1 LKAFPQK
8 AVFPPTKGP
17 VVSQAKAKLSSFFS
31 QVWPYLHPHRGRFL
45 LATVAV
51 IVTSAI
57 VLLLGQGLRHFVD
70 KGLHA
75 AAGVSMLP
83 ASLGLMALV
92 IALAGASFLRA
103 YGVSWLGEAFVLGLR
118 ADVVKNLLRQSPPF
132 FENLSVGQTLS
143 RLSNDLTLLQTVVG
157 TVIPIAV
164 RNGIMVV
171 GGFVFLFITSVQLA
185 LIIVLMVPL
194 IFGVLAVFGPRIRDQ
209 SRTVQQCHADC
220 TDFVEESLHGLK
232 TLQAYTQEVALYDRY
247 QGLIQTLFAQAVKR
261 NARRSVMTSLI
272 ILIVLVSVV
281 GVLWI
286 GALQV
291 QRGSLSTGDLSAFL
305 FYALVLAGSLNA
317 FSDIGGELQKA
328 AAAAERLFYLRDAP
342 PALVDRPSP
351 TPLPHPAAPVVFSDV
366 VLAYPKFPDR
376 PILQGISLTLNAG
389 EHVALVGLSGSGK
402 TSLFDL
408 LLRFYAPQ
416 SGRITLAGVP
426 IEDLAVHDLRRAVA
440 YVPQDSFLMSASL
453 QDNMTLSESCSVEI
467 LKKTADHVQ
476 LTPFIVSHKE
486 GLAMPV
492 GPRGLHLSGGQKQ
505 KINLSRAILKDADI
519 VLLDEPTSS
528 LDGLSEAHFLSIL
541 STDWKDKTV
550 LIAAHRLATVQTMDR
565 ILVIDQGRIVDSG
578 RHADLYERCP
588 LYRDLVDTQ
597 MIQGV

>member
-1 LKAFPQK
+1 
-8 AVFPPTKGP
+8 
-17 VVSQAKAKLSSFFS
+17 
-31 QVWPYLHPHRGRFL
+31 
-45 LATVAV
+45 
-51 IVTSAI
+51 
-57 VLLLGQGLRHFVD
+57 
-70 KGLHA
+70 
-75 AAGVSMLP
+75 
-83 ASLGLMALV
+83 
-92 IALAGASFLRA
+92 
-103 YGVSWLGEAFVLGLR
+103 
-118 ADVVKNLLRQSPPF
+118 
-132 FENLSVGQTLS
+132 
-143 RLSNDLTLLQTVVG
+143 
-157 TVIPIAV
+157 
-164 RNGIMVV
+164 
-171 GGFVFLFITSVQLA
+171 
-185 LIIVLMVPL
+185 
-194 IFGVLAVFGPRIRDQ
+194 
-209 SRTVQQCHADC
+209 
-220 TDFVEESLHGLK
+220 
-232 TLQAYTQEVALYDRY
+232 
-247 QGLIQTLFAQAVKR
+247 
-261 NARRSVMTSLI
+261 
-272 ILIVLVSVV
+272 
-281 GVLWI
+281 
-286 GALQV
+286 
-291 QRGSLSTGDLSAFL
+291 
-305 FYALVLAGSLNA
+305 
-317 FSDIGGELQKA
+317 
-328 AAAAERLFYLRDAP
+328 
-342 PALVDRPSP
+342 
-351 TPLPHPAAPVVFSDV
+351 
-366 VLAYPKFPDR
+366 LAYPKFPDR

-453 QDNMTLSESCSVEI
+453 QDNMTLSESCSVET

-565 ILVIDQGRIVDSG
+565 ILVIDQGRIVDDG
-578 RHADLYERCP
+578 RHTDLYERCS

-597 MIQGV
+597 MIQGVSA

>member
-1 LKAFPQK
+1 MRQP
-8 AVFPPTKGP
+8 
-17 VVSQAKAKLSSFFS
+17 KAKLSSVVS
-31 QVWPYLHPHRGRFL
+31 QIWPYLRPHRGRFF
-45 LATVAV
+45 LAALAV
-51 IVTSAI
+51 VVTSAI
-57 VLLLGQGLRHFVD
+57 VLLLGQALRHFVD

-75 AAGVSMLP
+75 AAGVSMMP

-92 IALAGASFLRA
+92 VALAVASFLRA

-132 FENLSVGQTLS
+132 FETLSVGQTLS
-143 RLSNDLTLLQTVVG
+143 RLSNDLTLLQTVVS

-171 GGFVFLFITSVQLA
+171 GGFVFLFITSMQLA

-194 IFGVLAVFGPRIRDQ
+194 IFGVLAVFGRSIREQ
-209 SRTVQQCHADC
+209 SRAVQQCHADC

-232 TLQAYTQEVALYDRY
+232 TLQAYTQEAVLYERY
-247 QGLIQTLFAQAVKR
+247 QGLIHTLFARAVTR
-261 NARRSVMTSLI
+261 NARRGLMTSLI

-286 GALQV
+286 GAVQV

-351 TPLPHPAAPVVFSDV
+351 TPLPHPAVPVVFSDV
-366 VLAYPKFPDR
+366 HLAYPKFPDR
-376 PILQGISLTLNAG
+376 PILQGMSFTLNAG
-389 EHVALVGLSGSGK
+389 EHVALVGLSGAGK
-402 TSLFDL
+402 TSLFDV

-416 SGRITLAGVP
+416 SGHIMLAGVP
-426 IEDLAVHDLRRAVA
+426 IQDLAVQDLRRAIA

-453 QDNMTLSESCSVEI
+453 KDNITLSASCSGET

-476 LTPFIVSHKE
+476 LSPFVASHHE
-486 GLAMPV
+486 GFDTPV

-519 VLLDEPTSS
+519 VLLDEPTAS

-541 STDWKDKTV
+541 TTDWKDKAV

-565 ILVIDQGRIVDSG
+565 ILVIDQGRILDSG
-578 RHADLYERCP
+578 RHANLYERCS

-597 MIQGV
+597 MIQGVSL